1 MTVSPPIPAG
11 FAFDSP
17 AAALG
22 SLLPRIEPVGSE
34 TVALTHACGRVL
46 AEPIRADRPS
56 PACDVSAMDGY
67 AIREAD
73 LEVGEIPVAGTIA
86 IGAEPP
92 AMPRGSVLRIVTG
105 APVPAGVHAV
115 IRREDCVEHADRIEI
130 TEATIAAAPAGANIR
145 YRGENC
151 EAGAEIMPAGTLITA
166 PGVGTLA
173 TVGATAPAVSRRV
186 RVALLVTGDEVLPAD
201 STPAPWQL
209 RDSNGPALAGLLSR
223 HVWLD
228 VDLRPR
234 VPDDETAL
242 REAFEAAL
250 AESDAVICTGGVSM
264 GGKDFVPAVVRAAG
278 AEVVFHRIP
287 QKPGKP
293 ALGAVT
299 PDGKP
304 ILGLPGNPVSV
315 LVTGR
320 RLALPAL
327 AQRAGMTAGPPATL
341 VRLTRRDPKTL
352 KLWWHRPVR
361 LTGPGEAELL
371 VTMGSGDI
379 PSVSTSDGFVEIPP
393 NDPGSGPFP
402 FYAW

>member
-17 AAALG
+17 AAALEAML
-22 SLLPRIEPVGSE
+22 SRIEPVGAE
-34 TVALTHACGRVL
+34 RVPLKDAAGRVL
-46 AEPIRADRPS
+46 AESIQADRPS

-67 AIREAD
+67 AVREVD
-73 LEVGEIPVAGTIA
+73 LKPGEIPVAGTIA
-86 IGAEPP
+86 IGAAPP
-92 AMPRGSVLRIVTG
+92 AMPTGAVLRIVTG
-105 APVPAGVHAV
+105 APVPEGVFAV
-115 IRREDCVEHADRIEI
+115 IRREDCVEHADRIGI

-145 YRGENC
+145 RRGENC
-151 EAGAEIMPAGTLITA
+151 DAGAEITPAGTLITG
-166 PGVGTLA
+166 PCVGASA
-173 TVGATAPAVSRRV
+173 TVGVTEPAVRRRV

-201 STPAPWQL
+201 ASPEPWQL

-223 HVWLD
+223 HAWLD

-234 VPDDETAL
+234 VADDEGAL
-242 REAFEAAL
+242 REAFGSAL
-250 AESDAVICTGGVSM
+250 ADADAVICTGGVSM
-264 GGKDFVPAVVRAAG
+264 GGKDFVPAVVRASG
-278 AEVVFHRIP
+278 AEVVFHRLP

-293 ALGAVT
+293 ALGAIS
-299 PDGKP
+299 PEGKP

-327 AQRAGMTAGPPATL
+327 ARRAGMIDDPYPTL
-341 VRLTRRDPKTL
+341 VRLTSRDPKTL

-361 LTGPGEAELL
+361 LTGPGEAVLL
-371 VTMGSGDI
+371 ATKGSGDI
-379 PSVSTSDGFVEIPP
+379 PSASTSDGFVEIPP
-393 NDPGSGPFP
+393 NDPDEGPFP